1 MAGLIVSSLAFA
13 LMQTLVIPAL
23 PVLQQDLHTSTQ
35 WITWTVTIYLLT
47 GSVATPIIG
56 RMGDQYG
63 KVKMMLVALTS
74 FLIGSIGCVVSWN
87 VASLIV
93 FRGLQGVGAA
103 VFPLAYAIIRDE
115 FPEDKWSVTMG
126 TISSTLGVGG
136 GLGIVISGLVIDNL
150 NWRYLFVVS
159 AVIGLVALHSRVAL
173 HPRVAGAHTGPAR
186 HRRCRAACPGG

>member
-1 MAGLIVSSLAFA
+1 MAGLIVSSLAYA

-23 PVLQQDLHTSTQ
+23 PVLQRDLHTSTQ

-47 GSVATPIIG
+47 GSPATPIIG

-63 KVKMMLVALTS
+63 KVKMMLVALVS
-74 FLIGSIGCVVSWN
+74 FLIGSLGCLVSWN

-126 TISSTLGVGG
+126 PYPRR
-136 GLGIVISGLVIDNL
+136 
-150 NWRYLFVVS
+150 WAS
-159 AVIGLVALHSRVAL
+159 A
-173 HPRVAGAHTGPAR
+173 
-186 HRRCRAACPGG
+186 AASAS